1 MREMSHEKHKENHS
15 HSDMVTDFKKRFY
28 ISIILTIPIFLL
40 SPMIHHLLGIHEA
53 VSFPGDLYIL
63 FAFSSAIFFYGGWP
77 FLKGAFQELH
87 KRTPGMMTLI
97 GLAISVA
104 YVYSSAIVFGL
115 QGKVFFWELAS
126 LIDIMLLGH
135 WVEMRSVMGAGK
147 ALEELAKLMPSE
159 AHKIYEDGSVQD
171 IPLSELLHNDMILV
185 KPGEKVPAD
194 GVIKKGKSSL
204 NESMLTGES
213 KPVEKS
219 ESDRVIGGSINGDG
233 SLTIVVDKTGRETF
247 LSQVIDLVKDA
258 QKSKSK
264 TQDIANYAAYWLT
277 IVAILGGTLTLLTW
291 YFLSDQTLSFAL
303 ERTVSVMVITCP
315 HALGLAVPLVVAVST
330 AIAAGNGLL
339 IRNRVA
345 FEAAR
350 NINAIVFDKTGTLT
364 KGEFGV
370 TDIVVFS
377 KQYSENEILELAAA
391 VELHSEHPI
400 AKGIVKAVEKPKNVE
415 DFKSI
420 PGKGAQGIVDGK
432 TIKTV
437 SPGYL
442 AENKISVDN
451 PSINQLSEQGKTVIY
466 VLVDEAVIGAI
477 ALADIIR
484 EESKQA
490 IAKFKKLGIKCFML
504 TGDNKKVANWV
515 AKEIGLDEVIA
526 EVLPQEKSQKIKE
539 VQKRGFTVAMTG
551 DGVND
556 APALAQADVGI
567 AIGAGTDV
575 AIETA
580 DIILVKSS
588 PLDALAIIEL
598 AKATYNK
605 MVQNLAWATGYNAL
619 AIPLAAGVL
628 YKYGILLSPAVAAIL
643 MSLSTVICA
652 VNAKMLRIKSRRKI

>member
-1 MREMSHEKHKENHS
+1 MSHGKHKENHS

-28 ISIILTIPIFLL
+28 VSILLTVPIFLL
-40 SPMIHHLLGIHEA
+40 SPMIHHLFGIHEA

-63 FAFSSAIFFYGGWP
+63 FLLSTAIFIYGGWP
-77 FLKGAFQELH
+77 FLKGAVDELR
-87 KRTPGMMTLI
+87 KRSPGMMTLI

-115 QGKVFFWELAS
+115 KGKVFFWELAS

-159 AHKIYEDGSVQD
+159 AHRISKDGSVQD
-171 IPLSELLHNDMILV
+171 IPLSELLNGDMILI

-194 GVIKKGKSSL
+194 GVIKKGKSDL

-219 ESDRVIGGSINGDG
+219 ENNRVIGGSINGDG
-233 SLTIVVDKTGRETF
+233 SLTVLIDKTGHETF
-247 LSQVIDLVKDA
+247 LSQVIDLVREA
-258 QKSKSK
+258 QQSKSK
-264 TQDIANYAAYWLT
+264 TQDIANQAAYWLT
-277 IVAILGGTLTLLTW
+277 IVAVLGGTLTFLSW
-291 YFLSDQTLSFAL
+291 YFLSEQTLSFAL
-303 ERTVSVMVITCP
+303 ERTVSVMVIACP

-330 AIAAGNGLL
+330 ALAAGHGLL

-370 TDIVVFS
+370 TDVIVFS
-377 KQYSENEILELAAA
+377 NHLSESDVLNLAAA
-391 VELHSEHPI
+391 VESNSEHPI
-400 AKGIVKAVEKPKNVE
+400 AKGIVKSVERPKNVE
-415 DFKSI
+415 NFKSI
-420 PGKGAQGIVDGK
+420 PGKGAQGVVEGK
-432 TIKTV
+432 VIKTV

-442 AENKISVDN
+442 TENNISIN
-451 PSINQLSEQGKTVIY
+451 HPSISQLSEQGKTVIY
-466 VLVDEAVIGAI
+466 VLVEEEVAGAI

-490 IAKFKKLGIKCFML
+490 IAEFKKLGIKCFML
-504 TGDNKKVANWV
+504 TGDHKKVANWV

-539 VQKRGFTVAMTG
+539 VQDRGLTVAMTG

-580 DIILVKSS
+580 DIILVKSN
-588 PLDALAIIEL
+588 PLDALAIIKL
-598 AKATYNK
+598 AKATYSK
-605 MVQNLAWATGYNAL
+605 MVQNLIWATGYNAL
-619 AIPLAAGVL
+619 AIPIAAGVL
-628 YKYGILLSPAVAAIL
+628 YSYGVLLSPAVAAIL

-652 VNAKMLRIKSRRKI
+652 VNAKMLGIKSRRKI